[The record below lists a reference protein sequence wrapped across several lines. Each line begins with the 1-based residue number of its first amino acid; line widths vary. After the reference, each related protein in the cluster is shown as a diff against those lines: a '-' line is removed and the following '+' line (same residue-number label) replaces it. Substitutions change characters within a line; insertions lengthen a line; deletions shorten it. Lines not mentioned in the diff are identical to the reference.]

1 MAGFSICER
10 YTTFWIYQDMP
21 WQSSECIFHST
32 YTGILNMAGSEYARV
47 TQGSKYAAIWRSSH
61 WRSFVRKVVLRNFA
75 KFTGKHLYQ
84 GLFFNKETGTNVL
97 QWICEIS
104 KKFFFAEHLP
114 ATACEF
120 DWIYL
125 NETWICLNMSQFT
138 TIEFWLCI
146 IKCIAR
152 SDSTS

>member
-10 YTTFWIYQDMP
+10 YTTFWICQDMP

-32 YTGILNMAGSEYARV
+32 YTEILNMAGSEYARV
-47 TQGSKYAAIWRSSH
+47 TQGSKYAAISRSSH

-104 KKFFFAEHLP
+104 KKIFLQNTSLQLLVNLTEYILMRPEYA
-114 ATACEF
+114 
-120 DWIYL
+120 
-125 NETWICLNMSQFT
+125 WICLNLRQ
-138 TIEFWLCI
+138 
-146 IKCIAR
+146 
-152 SDSTS
+152 